1 MAKLNIECRPNGDV
15 RYNLEFLGCAF
26 DMTMIANEYGARSD
40 KKALDNQVE
49 EQLGDTLS
57 DILGQEEMEELLE
70 QIASIDVGD
79 LDEVMQALTEY
90 EEQIKTEA
98 RP

>member
-1 MAKLNIECRPNGDV
+1 
-15 RYNLEFLGCAF
+15 
-26 DMTMIANEYGARSD
+26 MTMIANEYGARSD
-40 KKALDNQVE
+40 KKALDSQVE

-90 EEQIKTEA
+90 EEQIKAEA

>member
-1 MAKLNIECRPNGDV
+1 M
-15 RYNLEFLGCAF
+15 
-26 DMTMIANEYGARSD
+26 
-40 KKALDNQVE
+40 DNQVE

>member
-1 MAKLNIECRPNGDV
+1 MAKLNIECRPNGDIK
-15 RYNLEFLGCAF
+15 YNLEFLGCAF

-40 KKALDNQVE
+40 KKALDSQVE
-49 EQLGDTLS
+49 EALGDTLT
-57 DILGQEEMEELLE
+57 DILGKEDLKELLE
-70 QIASIDVGD
+70 QIADIDVGD

-90 EEQIKTEA
+90 EQQIEAEA